1 MINDTDFGG
10 SVSVSENQDTVTRW
24 ARLLPGQMEMTTST
38 SQSYAN
44 KIDNSTK
51 HYVHGI

>member
-1 MINDTDFGG
+1 MTLTL
-10 SVSVSENQDTVTRW
+10 EAAYLCQKTKDTVTRW
-24 ARLLPGQMEMTTST
+24 ARLLPGQMEMTTPT